1 MPIGHTD
8 CRNKMPDPS
17 FGPATHP
24 GSEPVNEGTRKGI
37 ATGLPLSLSSYQALF
52 EHHPHSVVAVDPQG
66 EVIDANPA
74 AAWLSGPSG
83 TVFDAATGSPSD
95 LVAWRRA
102 VAEGQAWSG
111 ALTLMGIDRQP
122 RRVTVQVLAAAPT
135 EPVRLCILQP
145 SAESTSSSD
154 DIDTRDAAD
163 IAPVLIW
170 MAGEQGRC
178 EWFNRPWREFTGRR
192 LAELQG
198 DGWLDDVH
206 PEDTERCVAI
216 FKTSLDARQPF
227 SMDYRLRRHDGQYRW
242 FVENGVPRHG
252 ADGRFLGYIG
262 CCVDIHERKDLEE
275 RLAEHAQ
282 AMRLADRRQNEF
294 LAMLSHQLRSP
305 LAPISNAASVL
316 RTMEEANP
324 TVQRLREIIE
334 RQVGR
339 LRRLVDDLVDVTRV
353 MQGQITLVKGR
364 ISVRDLLRAATE
376 TSQGK
381 LDAAGHT
388 LRVDLPHSPLWV
400 NGDSIRLAQ
409 AVSNILSNAATFT
422 PQPSVISVSARAV
435 GDTLHIA
442 IRDEGQGITA
452 EFLPYVFD
460 LFSRHDLQAGGNPG
474 GLGLG
479 LPLARRVA
487 QLHGGDVKAY
497 SEGPGC
503 GAEFVMSLPL
513 AAAEQDPSGAS
524 TLSGPAAASY
534 RVLLI
539 EDNPDTRYLMRLQI
553 ELWGHQVAA
562 AGSVDESLRLIDG
575 FRPEVVLC
583 DIEGVDVSARR
594 GIDALRSRLSGQA
607 VFVAMSGYGHHEGEA
622 NARALGFD
630 ATLVKPLRPD
640 SLARAV
646 EPLMAMQSH

>member
-1 MPIGHTD
+1 M
-8 CRNKMPDPS
+8 
-17 FGPATHP
+17 
-24 GSEPVNEGTRKGI
+24 NEGTRNGNA
-37 ATGLPLSLSSYQALF
+37 ATQPLSFSTYQALF
-52 EHHPHSVVAVDPQG
+52 ENHPHAVAVVDPQG
-66 EVIDANPA
+66 AVVAANPA
-74 AAWLSGPSG
+74 ARWLGDIPSPL
-83 TVFDAATGSPSD
+83 FERATGSPAD
-95 LVAWRRA
+95 LSAWRRA
-102 VAEGQAWSG
+102 VAEGHGWSG
-111 ALTLMGIDRQP
+111 QVQIADAEGRP
-122 RRVTVQVLAAAPT
+122 RAMSVQVLPASPT
-135 EPVRLCILQP
+135 EPVRLCVMQP
-145 SAESTSSSD
+145 AASGAAPALAQ
-154 DIDTRDAAD
+154 DTAADVRDAAD

-170 MAGEQGRC
+170 MAGVEGRC
-178 EWFNRPWREFTGRR
+178 EWFNRPWRDYTGRS
-192 LAELQG
+192 LADLQG
-198 DGWLDDVH
+198 DGWLADVH
-206 PEDTERCVAI
+206 PEDAERCVAI
-216 FKTSLDARQPF
+216 FKTSFEARQPF

-242 FVENGVPRHG
+242 FVENGVPRHDRDG
-252 ADGRFLGYIG
+252 AFKGYIG

-275 RLAEHAQ
+275 RLADHAQ

-364 ISVRDLLRAATE
+364 ISVRDLLRSATE

-388 LRVDLPHSPLWV
+388 LRVDLPNTPLWV
-400 NGDSIRLAQ
+400 TGDSVRLAQ
-409 AVSNILSNAATFT
+409 ALSNILSNAATFT
-422 PQPSVISVSARAV
+422 PQPSVISVSAKAS
-435 GDTLHIA
+435 GDMLNIA

-460 LFSRHDLQAGGNPG
+460 LFSRHDLQSGGNSG

-487 QLHGGDVKAY
+487 QLHGGDVKAF
-497 SEGPGC
+497 SEGQGR

-513 AAAEQDPSGAS
+513 AAADQEPLGGGGLA
-524 TLSGPAAASY
+524 PAGAASY

-583 DIEGVDVSARR
+583 DIEGPEVSTRR
-594 GIDALRSRLSGQA
+594 GIEALRARLGGQA
-607 VFVAMSGYGHHEGEA
+607 VFVALSGYGHNEGEA

-630 ATLVKPLRPD
+630 ASLVKPLRPD
-640 SLARAV
+640 GLARTV
-646 EPLMAMQSH
+646 EPLMVHAG